1 MCSVCADRRARSWLR
16 ASPRTRTSSG
26 TMLTARP
33 PVITPTLAV
42 VSASRR
48 PSRIAAMASAATRIA
63 LTPCSGAMP
72 AWAARP
78 RTTTSIRFAPG
89 ARVKARPTASLSNTR
104 PRRARIRPRSRWRA
118 PRSPTSSQTVNTTS
132 SGGWP
137 RRRSRHTRTHS
148 QTIATPDLS
157 SPPSTVV
164 PSLRITSSST
174 TGRTPAP
181 GSTVSMCA
189 QRRSGGASTLPGTG
203 AVGSVV
209 GGLLAAAGSAVTLL
223 GRRAHVDAVRA
234 RGLALDGLFG
244 VHRVTGF
251 ECATA
256 ATELDDSFGAIF
268 LTVKTY
274 DADAMLDEVRPL
286 LAGDGVLIC
295 MQNGLGTLERAIG
308 ALGRARVLGAR
319 VIFGAELPTPGRATV
334 TVCADPVLIGA
345 LEPEVQARAVAWARV
360 LSDAGIPAESTSGIV
375 ADLWAKV
382 FYNAAL
388 NPLGALL
395 DLPYG
400 ALAEDADARAVMD
413 LAIDEAFAVAR
424 TAGIALRWPDAEAY
438 RGEFYGRLV
447 PATARH
453 RSSML
458 QDLARGRPTEIDAIN
473 GYVAAR
479 GNALGVATPTNTT
492 LTRLIRARARLSS
505 SWKH

>member
-1 MCSVCADRRARSWLR
+1 MRDRVL
-16 ASPRTRTSSG
+16 
-26 TMLTARP
+26 
-33 PVITPTLAV
+33 
-42 VSASRR
+42 
-48 PSRIAAMASAATRIA
+48 IA
-63 LTPCSGAMP
+63 GA
-72 AWAARP
+72 
-78 RTTTSIRFAPG
+78 
-89 ARVKARPTASLSNTR
+89 
-104 PRRARIRPRSRWRA
+104 
-118 PRSPTSSQTVNTTS
+118 
-132 SGGWP
+132 
-137 RRRSRHTRTHS
+137 
-148 QTIATPDLS
+148 
-157 SPPSTVV
+157 
-164 PSLRITSSST
+164 
-174 TGRTPAP
+174 
-181 GSTVSMCA
+181 
-189 QRRSGGASTLPGTG
+189 G

-244 VHRVTGF
+244 VHRVTGLQ
-251 ECATA
+251 CATA
-256 ATELDDSFGAIF
+256 ATELDDPFGAIF

-360 LSDAGIPAESTSGIV
+360 LSDAGIPAESTTGIV

-424 TAGIALRWPDAEAY
+424 TAGIALRWPNAEAY

>member
-1 MCSVCADRRARSWLR
+1 MRDRVL
-16 ASPRTRTSSG
+16 
-26 TMLTARP
+26 
-33 PVITPTLAV
+33 
-42 VSASRR
+42 
-48 PSRIAAMASAATRIA
+48 IA
-63 LTPCSGAMP
+63 GA
-72 AWAARP
+72 
-78 RTTTSIRFAPG
+78 
-89 ARVKARPTASLSNTR
+89 
-104 PRRARIRPRSRWRA
+104 
-118 PRSPTSSQTVNTTS
+118 
-132 SGGWP
+132 
-137 RRRSRHTRTHS
+137 
-148 QTIATPDLS
+148 
-157 SPPSTVV
+157 
-164 PSLRITSSST
+164 
-174 TGRTPAP
+174 
-181 GSTVSMCA
+181 
-189 QRRSGGASTLPGTG
+189 G

-244 VHRVTGF
+244 VHRVTGLQ
-251 ECATA
+251 CATA

-274 DADAMLDEVRPL
+274 
-286 LAGDGVLIC
+286 
-295 MQNGLGTLERAIG
+295 
-308 ALGRARVLGAR
+308 
-319 VIFGAELPTPGRATV
+319 
-334 TVCADPVLIGA
+334 
-345 LEPEVQARAVAWARV
+345 
-360 LSDAGIPAESTSGIV
+360 
-375 ADLWAKV
+375 
-382 FYNAAL
+382 
-388 NPLGALL
+388 
-395 DLPYG
+395 
-400 ALAEDADARAVMD
+400 AEDADARAVMN

>member
-1 MCSVCADRRARSWLR
+1 MARTAADVLADRL
-16 ASPRTRTSSG
+16 
-26 TMLTARP
+26 
-33 PVITPTLAV
+33 I
-42 VSASRR
+42 
-48 PSRIAAMASAATRIA
+48 
-63 LTPCSGAMP
+63 
-72 AWAARP
+72 
-78 RTTTSIRFAPG
+78 
-89 ARVKARPTASLSNTR
+89 
-104 PRRARIRPRSRWRA
+104 
-118 PRSPTSSQTVNTTS
+118 
-132 SGGWP
+132 GW
-137 RRRSRHTRTHS
+137 
-148 QTIATPDLS
+148 
-157 SPPSTVV
+157 
-164 PSLRITSSST
+164 
-174 TGRTPAP
+174 
-181 GSTVSMCA
+181 
-189 QRRSGGASTLPGTG
+189 
-203 AVGSVV
+203 
-209 GGLLAAAGSAVTLL
+209 
-223 GRRAHVDAVRA
+223 
-234 RGLALDGLFG
+234 
-244 VHRVTGF
+244 
-251 ECATA
+251 
-256 ATELDDSFGAIF
+256 
-268 LTVKTY
+268 
-274 DADAMLDEVRPL
+274 
-286 LAGDGVLIC
+286 
-295 MQNGLGTLERAIG
+295 
-308 ALGRARVLGAR
+308 GAR